1 MILPNVKSDEIEA
14 VLNEKRQATRNK
26 YHQTYTRLDNQHDRC
41 CTISLYAFI
50 ISVLSLI
57 STAYTHNEIFL
68 STQASWFNQLDYC
81 HLIARISMMI
91 FILSVISTI
100 VSGITALVD
109 THKIEDIYY
118 KITKEWEKWFSD
130 ISYYDAYIIL
140 KGDNLYEAL
149 PIWLKQL
156 KRLHNLPVNDSRYTY
171 QYASHGSYG
180 ISINILINN
189 HHYKT
194 MDIDCDNA
202 EEFAKASNL
211 DFTYFDDR
219 WANLKTLL
227 QKE

>member
-1 MILPNVKSDEIEA
+1 MILPNVKADEIEA
-14 VLNEKRQATRNK
+14 VLNEKRQETRNK
-26 YHQTYTRLDNQHDRC
+26 YHRTYKKLNNQHDRC
-41 CTISLYAFI
+41 CNISLYAFI

-57 STAYTHNEIFL
+57 STACMHNEIFL
-68 STQASWFNQLDYC
+68 STHASWFNQLSYC

-109 THKIEDIYY
+109 THKIDDIYY
-118 KITKEWEKWFSD
+118 QITKEWGKWFSY
-130 ISYYDAYIIL
+130 IGYYDAYVIL
-140 KGDNLYEAL
+140 EGKNLYEAL
-149 PIWLKQL
+149 PIWLRQL
-156 KRLHNLPVNDSRYTY
+156 KRLHNLPINDSRYTY

-189 HHYKT
+189 HNYET
-194 MDIDCDNA
+194 MDIDCADA

-219 WANLKTLL
+219 WANLKKRL
-227 QKE
+227 QNE